1 VLLGLESWLQKL
13 CGRHCDLADRNE
25 ISIYQWIFPFYVS
38 SIDPFSIVVYPI
50 VHFAHVR
57 SFQCCWNSP
66 FAHLMQDSNVKN
78 VPGGQSVITRIALVC
93 TAMSV
98 CVFDYDAFV

>member
-1 VLLGLESWLQKL
+1 MQ
-13 CGRHCDLADRNE
+13 
-25 ISIYQWIFPFYVS
+25 YVS

-66 FAHLMQDSNVKN
+66 FAHLVQDSDVKN
-78 VPGGQSVITRIALVC
+78 VPGGQSVMIDNNENLETKM
-93 TAMSV
+93 T
-98 CVFDYDAFV
+98 